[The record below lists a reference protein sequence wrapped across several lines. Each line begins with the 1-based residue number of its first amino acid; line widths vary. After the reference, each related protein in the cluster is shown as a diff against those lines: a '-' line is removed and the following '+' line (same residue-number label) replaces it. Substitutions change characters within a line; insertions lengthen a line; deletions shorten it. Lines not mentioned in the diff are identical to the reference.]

1 MVPLVPSGHRFAV
14 PAVYHQEYKG
24 RVIFAGDTCP
34 QVKMGRRSVFV
45 ARVWWKEPCKAGPAR
60 ALKALLLIPSSA
72 SMAFRDWRKH
82 CMEMESCNIWPAVSG
97 FFLVLTSYFHSLS
110 ICSMGQ
116 HSIAFCGRVMFHGTG
131 SATFC
136 LWVAAAVSS
145 ASGQWCHG
153 SLLPV
158 CFL

>member
-1 MVPLVPSGHRFAV
+1 MYGSMACNALLVLYTH
-14 PAVYHQEYKG
+14 HHHL
-24 RVIFAGDTCP
+24 
-34 QVKMGRRSVFV
+34 
-45 ARVWWKEPCKAGPAR
+45 
-60 ALKALLLIPSSA
+60 ALKHFCQPQRTPCPHNSHPHCSFPPNFSTAISLYSVSSLRVPRC
-72 SMAFRDWRKH
+72 F
-82 CMEMESCNIWPAVSG
+82 MEMESCNIWPAVSG

-116 HSIAFCGRVMFHGTG
+116 HSIAFCGRVMFHGRG

-145 ASGQWCHG
+145 ASEHWCHG